1 MNIIMIQKTVYR
13 QVKVLEIQYWSQS
26 SEAATIGVL

>member
-13 QVKVLEIQYWSQS
+13 QVKVLEIQYWSQYQKQPP
-26 SEAATIGVL
+26 